1 MHWVMTLL
9 EKFSSISC
17 SSTCMWINSNSVT
30 VSVIHNNN
38 KTTKSRWQQ
47 SNHFVQNL
55 VLQSNIVLINVKLV
69 KVKQKGA
76 PREDVSCCWAGNR
89 KCANIPS
96 FPICS
101 VPMPMVVQSVFWQQ
115 KILFAPYFN
124 SSHCQ
129 STAMQVHSGSG
140 HNVHCGYPCQMCL

>member
-1 MHWVMTLL
+1 MHCVITVL

-17 SSTCMWINSNSVT
+17 SSICMWINSNSVT
-30 VSVIHNNN
+30 VSVSHNNN

-55 VLQSNIVLINVKLV
+55 VLQSNIVLINVIVKLV

-89 KCANIPS
+89 KCANISS

-101 VPMPMVVQSVFWQQ
+101 PWLFNQYFGNRKYFLLHISVPHTVRAQ
-115 KILFAPYFN
+115 
-124 SSHCQ
+124 
-129 STAMQVHSGSG
+129 
-140 HNVHCGYPCQMCL
+140 PCRFTLYRWRTEQGRLMT